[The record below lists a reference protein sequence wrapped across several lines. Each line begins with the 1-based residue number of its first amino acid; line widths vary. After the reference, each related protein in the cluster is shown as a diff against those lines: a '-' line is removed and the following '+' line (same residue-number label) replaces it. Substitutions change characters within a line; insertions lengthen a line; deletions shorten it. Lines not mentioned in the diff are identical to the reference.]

1 MKKCSKCNNK
11 VTARG
16 LCNKHYLQARRQGL
30 ENIQPK
36 GQPKPECKEDGCSS
50 EARALGLC
58 ALHYQRLRKGSKPRI
73 PTKGHTCMFEGCTR
87 ERKAKGYCD
96 AHYRQFRT
104 GGALKPLRV
113 RSKPPAQCEISDC
126 SNAPVAKGLC
136 NSHYHKLRRGT
147 LHGTVRV
154 SFTDRME
161 DISDLL
167 DFGERNLERIAER
180 AGYASVQVMLR
191 KVTPEIKE
199 RLDCL
204 SYSDWI

>member
-36 GQPKPECKEDGCSS
+36 GQPKAQCSVAECTS
-50 EARALGLC
+50 EARAKGLC
-58 ALHYQRLRKGSKPRI
+58 AKHYQRLKKGFKGRVPAQ
-73 PTKGHTCMFEGCTR
+73 GHTCMFSGCDK
-87 ERKAKGYCD
+87 ERKARGYC
-96 AHYRQFRT
+96 APHYQQFRKGQVLT
-104 GGALKPLRV
+104 PLRV
-113 RSKPPAQCEISDC
+113 RTKAPRDCEIVGCESQVK
-126 SNAPVAKGLC
+126 ARGLC
-136 NSHYHKLRRGT
+136 VSHYHKLRRGT
-147 LHGTVRV
+147 LHGKAKI
-154 SFTDRME
+154 SFADRME